1 MSPSGTTHPSD
12 CEYNISDPLAGCC
25 VACSSHPVRLLVG
38 GTRGVLPV
46 VSAGQWVPLLKLGPI
61 QLKLEGPGG
70 TGPGPF
76 DRAFASIMAQGLY
89 SESELSA
96 IWPAAASGTHHQL
109 LR

>member
-1 MSPSGTTHPSD
+1 
-12 CEYNISDPLAGCC
+12 
-25 VACSSHPVRLLVG
+25 VG

-76 DRAFASIMAQGLY
+76 DRAFASIVTTIVAQGLH